1 MRRIDHDVLRVAGVN
16 VVPSDVHDRCVG
28 AESLVLH
35 FAQIRSVNCVGVLL
49 QCSMPDAGY
58 PVPPTRERGF
68 LDERAGLRDGGLSG
82 PGSLANNA

>member
-1 MRRIDHDVLRVAGVN
+1 
-16 VVPSDVHDRCVG
+16 
-28 AESLVLH
+28 
-35 FAQIRSVNCVGVLL
+35 
-49 QCSMPDAGY
+49 MPDAGY